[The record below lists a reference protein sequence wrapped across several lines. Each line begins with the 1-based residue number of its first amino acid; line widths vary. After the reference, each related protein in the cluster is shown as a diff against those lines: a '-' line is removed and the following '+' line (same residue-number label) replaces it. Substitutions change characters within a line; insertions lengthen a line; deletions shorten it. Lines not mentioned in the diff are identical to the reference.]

1 MKPVDR
7 IILGLV
13 ILAVAAAAFFAVR
26 RRKRGSSCCGD
37 YPHAAARV
45 PVKKRTA
52 RTGKRAD
59 KRIGPCYT
67 VNNTAKEE
75 AA

>member
-26 RRKRGSSCCGD
+26 RRKRGGSCCGD
-37 YPHAAARV
+37 CSACGGTCSCE
-45 PVKKRTA
+45 KKNGSDREK
-52 RTGKRAD
+52 G
-59 KRIGPCYT
+59 
-67 VNNTAKEE
+67 
-75 AA
+75 